1 MLQRIPL
8 LAFLLACCS
17 PLLSLSAQPQKQA
30 AFPPVTSYS
39 LDKQKV
45 ALPGE
50 LEGETNLLLVSFKEE
65 QQSDIDSWLPAAQAL
80 QHTNFQFRYYQL
92 PVAERE
98 NFIFRWWE
106 SSSMRSDQS
115 DPETWH
121 WIIPLW
127 VDRKKF
133 FEDLTIPND
142 KEVVVLLIDRQGR
155 IQWRSTGP
163 MTPDKR
169 AALMT
174 AAGAH

>member
-1 MLQRIPL
+1 MLICL
-8 LAFLLACCS
+8 VACCAL
-17 PLLSLSAQPQKQA
+17 PFLGAAQQSKQA

-50 LEGETNLLLVSFKEE
+50 LEGQTDLLLISFKPE
-65 QQSDIDSWLPAAQAL
+65 QNNDINSWLPAAQAL
-80 QHTNFQFRYYQL
+80 QHSNFQFRYYQL

-106 SSSMRSDQS
+106 SSSMRSDQT

-127 VDRKKF
+127 VDRRKF
-133 FEDLTIPND
+133 LDDLEIPNE
-142 KEVVVLLIDRQGR
+142 KQVVALLIDRQGH
-155 IQWRSTGP
+155 ILWRSAGP
-163 MTPDKR
+163 MSPDKR
-169 AALMT
+169 ASLMS